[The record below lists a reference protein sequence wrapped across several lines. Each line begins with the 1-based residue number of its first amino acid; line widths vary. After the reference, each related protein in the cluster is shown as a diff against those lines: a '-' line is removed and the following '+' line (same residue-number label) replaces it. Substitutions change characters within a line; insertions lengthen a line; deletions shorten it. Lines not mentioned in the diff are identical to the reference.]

1 MAAFGLVA
9 VERGRDPGDEG
20 GSFELWPENVQSL
33 RLWLEVATQWR
44 VGMGG
49 AVGLDYAGVEAVM
62 RINGLRG
69 QERRER
75 FGDLRVMEA
84 AALRAWAAAREARGG

>member
-20 GSFELWPENVQSL
+20 SSFELWPENVQSL

-49 AVGLDYAGVEAVM
+49 ATGLDYNALPPVASMLGM
-62 RINGLRG
+62 K
-69 QERRER
+69 RREIPEV
-75 FGDLRVMEA
+75 FHDIRVMEA
-84 AALRAWAAAREARGG
+84 EAMLVMSESK